1 MDIKINSFV
10 LRIILIEKV
19 DKNVMHVQ
27 SQFDELDRGV
37 SAIETGF
44 QEQRQKLN
52 KIPEEFMSKKILNW
66 QEKKSII

>member
-27 SQFDELDRGV
+27 SQFDELYRGV

-66 QEKKSII
+66 QEKKSLI